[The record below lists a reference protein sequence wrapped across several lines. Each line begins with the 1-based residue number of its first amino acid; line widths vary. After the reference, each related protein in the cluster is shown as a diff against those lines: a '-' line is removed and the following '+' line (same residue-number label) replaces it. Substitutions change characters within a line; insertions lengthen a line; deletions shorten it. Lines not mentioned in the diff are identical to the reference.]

1 MKVADLRKEQLRL
14 AKKVITKDEFDQL
27 EYIGGCA
34 QTYIEKK
41 VISAVAVLEYKTLKV
56 VEKKYACVAAPIQ
69 YIPGFLSYRESP
81 AVVEAVSKLK
91 QKPDVLLVP
100 ANGILHERK
109 IGMASHL
116 GILLDM
122 PTIGLAK
129 KLSLGEEKEGEI
141 IVDGEKRGVLFETK
155 EHARPLY
162 LSIGHRVSLKTAQ
175 EIAKKCM
182 VEKHK
187 MPEPLHEAH
196 KYSNKIRD
204 RLMEKE
210 GETDTEEEKVSE

>member
-1 MKVADLRKEQLRL
+1 MNVADLKKEQLKL

-27 EYIGGCA
+27 EYIGGCS
-34 QTYIEKK
+34 QTYIGNK
-41 VISAVAVLEYKTLKV
+41 VISAVVVLEHKTLKV
-56 VEKKYACVAAPIQ
+56 VEKKYACVDTPVQ

-116 GILLDM
+116 GILLDL

-129 KLSLGEEKEGEI
+129 KLSLGEEKEGCI
-141 IVDGEKRGVLFETK
+141 VVDGEKRGILFETK

-162 LSIGHRVSLKTAQ
+162 LSVGHRICLKTAQ
-175 EIAKKCM
+175 EIVKKCM

-204 RLMEKE
+204 RLIEKE
-210 GETDTEEEKVSE
+210 SEKDTEERVSE